1 MNVNILYG
9 QSSFNPFG
17 NNSTLLPN
25 FRLNSLEMNTQ
36 NYSPSSDWE
45 IGFALGLYN
54 SKTIAGNL
62 SLISISKRIND
73 HYFYLRYTPGYQKAF
88 SFKLGTQILVS
99 NSLEVDSELNTMID
113 YKDNFGLGYSYNISD
128 KFIAGI
134 SIKYLNQN
142 TENDIPVLVS
152 DSVSYI
158 IAETEELN
166 RKFWIGDIGIMYDF
180 NDDFTAGIQTKNL
193 VVSID
198 ETGAVDGNNY
208 SLRTPKGA
216 SFYFD
221 YLPAE
226 NVSFNGLLETDL
238 SFILGTAYS
247 FDFYNGS
254 ILLGCNLLHDKY
266 QSPFINSVSPSI
278 SYTND
283 LFSITLSGIKYF
295 SERRN
300 ELDLNKFMDEGISAI
315 NNNMFSYDRAYLSF
329 NIALSFKSAQRLKI
343 LDVEILKEIH
353 PTLVDTYLY
362 EPFAKAQ
369 VINLTGKKL
378 RVIPSAKID
387 LINDGFV
394 QSQSVVV
401 NAHDTIYVPF
411 YISIPEDAEIMKRDI
426 YQVRLAIASG
436 KTEND
441 DEIQKSILVNDR
453 NSWDGNVRNLKYFV
467 SSSYSLSRKIV
478 SEYLKVNK
486 GKNSDDLR
494 LDIFEKTKMIFDEF
508 IKQMTYVS
516 DPRAT
521 KEYVQFPLQTI
532 QLKGGDCDDLSV
544 AFASFLESIGI
555 QTAFVDYK
563 NSEAVNHVNVMVN
576 LELKPAEASLI
587 TKNDKKYFLR
597 KNSKGE
603 DEIWLPL
610 EMTSLT
616 DFETAWELGSAK
628 FYKEAVSGMG
638 LIKGD
643 VEIID
648 IY

>member
-1 MNVNILYG
+1 MNVNLLYG
-9 QSSFNPFG
+9 QSTFNPFG
-17 NNSTLLPN
+17 NNSILLPN
-25 FRLNSLEMNTQ
+25 FRLNTLEMNTQ
-36 NYSPSSDWE
+36 NYSPASDWE
-45 IGFALGLYN
+45 IGFAVGLYN
-54 SKTIAGNL
+54 SPAIAGNL
-62 SLISISKRIND
+62 SLISISKKISD
-73 HYFYLRYTPGYQKAF
+73 HYFYLRYTPGFQKAF
-88 SFKLGTQILVS
+88 SFRSGTQILVS
-99 NSLEVDSELNTMID
+99 NSQQVESELKTRID
-113 YKDNFGLGYSYNISD
+113 YNDNFGLGYAYNISGNLS
-128 KFIAGI
+128 AGL
-134 SIKYLNQN
+134 SVRYLNQK
-142 TENDIPVLVS
+142 TQNDIPVLVS
-152 DSVSYI
+152 DTVSYI
-158 IAETEELN
+158 IAETEELE
-166 RKFWIGDIGIMYDF
+166 RKYWIGDIGIMY
-180 NDDFTAGIQTKNL
+180 NLKNKIALGIQTKNMI
-193 VVSID
+193 VSID
-198 ETGAVDGNNY
+198 ESGAVDGNNY

-216 SFYFD
+216 AFYFD

-226 NVSFNGLLETDL
+226 NVSLNGIFETDL
-238 SFILGTAYS
+238 ALSLGTVFS

-254 ILLGCNLLHDKY
+254 LSFGCNLLHDKY

-278 SYTND
+278 NYSSN
-283 LFSITLSGIKYF
+283 LFSVTLSGVKYF
-295 SERRN
+295 TGRKGN
-300 ELDLNKFMDEGISAI
+300 LDLNKFIVERIENV
-315 NNNMFSYDRAYLSF
+315 NNNRFSYDRAYLSI
-329 NIALSFKSAQRLKI
+329 NIALSFKSEQRLKI
-343 LDVEILKEIH
+343 LEAEILKEIH

-369 VINLTGKKL
+369 VINLTGEKL

-394 QSQSVVV
+394 QSQSVVA
-401 NAHDTIYVPF
+401 NAHDTVYVPF
-411 YISIPEDAEIMKRDI
+411 YISIPEDAEIKKRDI
-426 YQVRLAIASG
+426 YQVRLLIASG

-486 GKNSDDLR
+486 GKISDDRR
-494 LDIFEKTKMIFDEF
+494 LDIFEKTKKIFDEF

-576 LELKPAEASLI
+576 LELKPVEASLI

-628 FYKEAVSGMG
+628 FYKEAISGMG